1 VEIWVPTQNVV
12 WIVMAASLGKLGGW
26 ADGAGRILGPA
37 EASGVGFSIGRIE
50 KTTSRELARARLL
63 EWQQAAAAVRKARE
77 RANIGHLTELPFE
90 PRRPTWPTTG
100 GLRASRNS
108 RLRRTASA
116 RGTAWPRARHCM
128 RCGCWWRRVSDHS
141 VFQAL

>member
-1 VEIWVPTQNVV
+1 
-12 WIVMAASLGKLGGW
+12 MAASLGKLGGW

-77 RANIGHLTELPFE
+77 RANIGHLTELPF
-90 PRRPTWPTTG
+90 
-100 GLRASRNS
+100 
-108 RLRRTASA
+108 
-116 RGTAWPRARHCM
+116 
-128 RCGCWWRRVSDHS
+128 V
-141 VFQAL
+141 